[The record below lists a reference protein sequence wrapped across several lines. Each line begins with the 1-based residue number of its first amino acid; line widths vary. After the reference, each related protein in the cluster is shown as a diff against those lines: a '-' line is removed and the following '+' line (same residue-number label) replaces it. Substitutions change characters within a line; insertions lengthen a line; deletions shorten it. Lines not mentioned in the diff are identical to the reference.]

1 MFSFVYRN
9 LFKTAR
15 PEVDCGVESGSVK
28 DELDRWKSLRPLLP
42 VDAAGGGEAAA
53 GGEAAGRGLGV
64 STEGTSGP
72 SLSIVS
78 QLGDGSLSAE
88 VFRAAAA
95 EELLKNL
102 LQVPAP
108 SGSEAWFLRCS
119 KVEKQFLGRCGAAV
133 GVTEAA
139 LYSSDLGRLRS
150 LDEYWSST
158 SWSDTG
164 ASKTTKKHSIEN
176 LSF

>member
-102 LQVPAP
+102 NTTESPGVILLTSPILQGLTLQSYVGQKLKHK
-108 SGSEAWFLRCS
+108 SVFSLY
-119 KVEKQFLGRCGAAV
+119 KQHKDRTCL
-133 GVTEAA
+133 
-139 LYSSDLGRLRS
+139 
-150 LDEYWSST
+150 
-158 SWSDTG
+158 
-164 ASKTTKKHSIEN
+164 
-176 LSF
+176 